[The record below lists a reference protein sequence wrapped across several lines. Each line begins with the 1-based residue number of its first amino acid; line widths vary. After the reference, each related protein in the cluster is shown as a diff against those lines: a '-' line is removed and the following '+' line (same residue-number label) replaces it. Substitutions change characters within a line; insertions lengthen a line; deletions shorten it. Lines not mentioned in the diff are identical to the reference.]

1 MSLKWLIVPALF
13 LLAACGPDVASGS
26 DDGNRDL
33 KHFKLQMN
41 SRSIEKVLGSSKFK
55 VVFRNDDGNYLALL
69 DYTGTSVT
77 KTVLAEGW
85 NAFHPVFSPDGGKIA
100 FCTAYEGAPFGSR
113 LYVVNLENPEEID
126 SLDVESAAIPRWYVL
141 PDGDTVITYVDYA
154 GDNIGEKWPSSAT
167 WQVSYKGNK
176 FGTPKKIFGRSYNG
190 GFAYDFSFA
199 VTGASH
205 LYFHWAKDDED
216 TIIDRYN
223 EQQVCNVSVSR
234 DSSNLISFLETA
246 GDLGRELTHDTIGV
260 WHQYLFYED
269 EAGNILKAIMA
280 PDMQVFDHVEWLPGI
295 LVQIGALT
303 TLEVGNL
310 DLALIDYAQSKV
322 YRFIHSDSVSMWH
335 PDLWIA
341 Q

>member
-1 MSLKWLIVPALF
+1 MVISNDSLK
-13 LLAACGPDVASGS
+13 
-26 DDGNRDL
+26 
-33 KHFKLQMN
+33 
-41 SRSIEKVLGSSKFK
+41 
-55 VVFRNDDGNYLALL
+55 
-69 DYTGTSVT
+69 
-77 KTVLAEGW
+77 
-85 NAFHPVFSPDGGKIA
+85 
-100 FCTAYEGAPFGSR
+100 
-113 LYVVNLENPEEID
+113 
-126 SLDVESAAIPRWYVL
+126 
-141 PDGDTVITYVDYA
+141 
-154 GDNIGEKWPSSAT
+154 
-167 WQVSYKGNK
+167 
-176 FGTPKKIFGRSYNG
+176 
-190 GFAYDFSFA
+190 
-199 VTGASH
+199 
-205 LYFHWAKDDED
+205 
-216 TIIDRYN
+216 
-223 EQQVCNVSVSR
+223 
-234 DSSNLISFLETA
+234 SNLISFLETA